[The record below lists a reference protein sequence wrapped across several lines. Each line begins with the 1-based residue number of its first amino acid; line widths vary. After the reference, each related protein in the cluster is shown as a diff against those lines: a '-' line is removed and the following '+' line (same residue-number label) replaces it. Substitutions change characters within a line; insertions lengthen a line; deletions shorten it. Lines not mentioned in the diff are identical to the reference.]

1 MLKLK
6 IFSFLLFFYVTAFS
20 QYKVSGIIVNDNLPL
35 DLASVNLLVNDSIK
49 EEAFTNQKGEFSFI
63 VKAQAYDLKVMY
75 LGELIYNDH
84 LEITK
89 DINLGTIKV
98 QKTIKLQEVNITGRK
113 KIIERKIDRL
123 VFNLEKS
130 ISSAGG
136 DAIDALKITPGV
148 RVRGDK
154 ISLVGKDRL
163 QVMIDDK
170 IVKLSG
176 ENLNNFLRSISSDN
190 ISNIEVITTPPAKYE
205 AEGNSGI
212 INIRLKKNN
221 IDSWNAAIGS
231 SYTQRTYGTISGIG
245 SLNYKTKKLTLYT
258 NLNALDGSK
267 SLLDY
272 NEIYYPDQ
280 QWTQNNP
287 RKVGTKSTA
296 GRIGLDYDLTKNWTI
311 GLQYLGNKSNLNID
325 ESPVTVISNYTNQNA
340 DGFISSISNTRT
352 HDRLNSF
359 NLSNIIKLD
368 STGNKIL
375 INADYFKYTNSNSR
389 NFSGNQ
395 LDENSDIIP
404 DSYFA
409 SINNNDQKIT
419 NFAFKADMEQKLKW
433 INLEFGYKYSKSRT
447 DNAIVF
453 FDNKTGIPELDPKQ
467 SNQFKYSENINSAY
481 VSGGRELGKKWETKF
496 GLRMENTESNGFS
509 FNNNQENKNNYIK
522 LFPSA
527 YLSYKPTEN
536 QSFFF
541 TYSRRIDRPKY
552 EQVNPFRMYD
562 SPYMYTE
569 GNPFLQPS
577 FTNNLELVYTYKQLE
592 SKLYYSRL
600 TNGFEQIG
608 IVDPA
613 TKITR
618 FFVDNFLTTNRYGI
632 AETFTYDVVSWW
644 TSTNNADLNY
654 VSSSSVN
661 PATQKNRNGYNAY
674 FSSNNDFI
682 LNKKKTLALSLNY
695 WYSLPGI
702 SGLDHVSS
710 ANSLSLAVKIYLLN
724 KKLQLTVAGND
735 VFKGERYSITSYTN
749 DTKIV
754 YKNYYDNRSLR
765 FTLSYK
771 FGNQKIKV
779 NTKKTGNEEEKN
791 RTNN

>member
-6 IFSFLLFFYVTAFS
+6 ILSLLLLCYVTGFT

-49 EEAFTNQKGEFSFI
+49 EEVFTNQKGEFSFV
-63 VKAQAYDLKVMY
+63 VKAQAYDLKIMY
-75 LGELIYNDH
+75 LGELIFKDH
-84 LEITK
+84 LDIVK
-89 DINLGTIKV
+89 DINLGIIKV
-98 QKTIKLQEVNITGRK
+98 QKTISLKEISITGRK
-113 KIIERKIDRL
+113 KVIERKIDRL
-123 VFNLEKS
+123 VFNLERS

-148 RVRGDK
+148 RIRGDK
-154 ISLVGKDRL
+154 INLVGKDRL

-170 IVKLSG
+170 FVTLSG
-176 ENLNNFLRSISSDN
+176 ENLNSFLRSISSDN
-190 ISNIEVITTPPAKYE
+190 ISSIEVITTPPAKYE

-231 SYTQRTYGTISGIG
+231 SYTQRTYGTASAIG
-245 SLNYKTKKLTLYT
+245 SLNYKSKKLTLYS

-287 RKVGTKSTA
+287 RKVGTNSIA

-311 GLQYLGNKSNLNID
+311 GLQYLGSKSNLNIN
-325 ESPVTVISNYTNQNA
+325 ESPLTVISNYTNQNP
-340 DGFISSISNTRT
+340 DGFISSTSNTRT

-359 NLSNIIKLD
+359 NFSNTIKLD
-368 STGNKIL
+368 SSGNQIS
-375 INADYFKYTNSNSR
+375 INADYFKYTNSDSR

-395 LDENSDIIP
+395 LNENSSIIH

-419 NFAFKADMEQKLKW
+419 NYAFKADMEQKLKW
-433 INLEFGYKYSKSRT
+433 INLEFGYKYSRSHT
-447 DNAIVF
+447 DNTIVF
-453 FDNKTGIPELDPKQ
+453 FDNKTGVPEIDPKQ

-481 VSGGRELGKKWETKF
+481 LSGSREFGKKWETKF
-496 GLRMENTESNGFS
+496 GLRMENTESSGFS

-522 LFPSA
+522 LFPST
-527 YLSYKPTEN
+527 YISYKPTEN

-577 FTNNLELVYTYKQLE
+577 FTNNFDFVYTYKQLE
-592 SKLYYSRL
+592 SKLYYSHL

-608 IVDPA
+608 IVDPN

-632 AETFTYDVVSWW
+632 SETFTYDAISWW
-644 TSTNNADLNY
+644 TSTNNVDFNY
-654 VSSSSVN
+654 VTSKSIN
-661 PATQKNRNGYNAY
+661 PSTQKKRNGYNAY
-674 FSSNNDFI
+674 FSSNNDFTI
-682 LNKKKTLALSLNY
+682 NKKKTLVLSLNY

-702 SGLDHVSS
+702 TGLDQVSS
-710 ANSLSLAVKIYLLN
+710 ANSLSLAIKAYLLH

-735 VFKGERYSITSYTN
+735 IFKGERYSITSYTN
-749 DTKIV
+749 DTRIV

-779 NTKKTGNEEEKN
+779 KSKETGNEEEKN
-791 RTNN
+791 RTNK